1 MKKQVVISKKDTI
14 LYKLSFFDILL
25 IILIKYFQSSFY
37 VTEQLTDQEL
47 KTIHVYSIIYKHNV
61 REHYTTAEY
70 C

>member
-1 MKKQVVISKKDTI
+1 MDRK
-14 LYKLSFFDILL
+14 
-25 IILIKYFQSSFY
+25 ILIKYFQSSFY